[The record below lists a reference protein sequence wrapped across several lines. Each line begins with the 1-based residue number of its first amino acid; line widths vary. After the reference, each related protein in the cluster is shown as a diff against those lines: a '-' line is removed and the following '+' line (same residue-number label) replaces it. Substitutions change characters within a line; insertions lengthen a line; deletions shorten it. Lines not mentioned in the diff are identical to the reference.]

1 MLSWSYNG
9 GFFGNYLCVGKM
21 VASIAQG
28 TSPCAQSAR
37 RQRPCCR
44 LFPPLYFF
52 FQNEYAS
59 YAGLSG
65 RASVRS
71 RRSAVRGFFQLQKQ
85 TCQKLWP
92 LRALGFEARLL
103 LPSLSSKGKIPHKSA
118 CGGQAD
124 FVHSFIHRE
133 GPFRQLPKAADVS
146 QPLGFDKQSSLRID
160 TYDVAANAATC

>member
-1 MLSWSYNG
+1 MI
-9 GFFGNYLCVGKM
+9 
-21 VASIAQG
+21 ASIAQG

-52 FQNEYAS
+52 QNEYAS
-59 YAGLSG
+59 YAGRSG

-71 RRSAVRGFFQLQKQ
+71 RRSAGRGFFQLQKQ
-85 TCQKLWP
+85 TCQKLWT

-103 LPSLSSKGKIPHKSA
+103 LPSFSSKVSVFVQSA

-124 FVHSFIHRE
+124 FVYSSIHRE
-133 GPFRQLPKAADVS
+133 ATFRQLPKAADAS
-146 QPLGFDKQSSLRID
+146 QPLGFDKQSSLR
-160 TYDVAANAATC
+160 